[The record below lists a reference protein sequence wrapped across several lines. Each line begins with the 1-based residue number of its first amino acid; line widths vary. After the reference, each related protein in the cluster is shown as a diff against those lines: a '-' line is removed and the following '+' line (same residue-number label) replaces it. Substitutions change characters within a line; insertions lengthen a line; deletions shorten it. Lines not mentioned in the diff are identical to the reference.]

1 MHTVVNDDMSDEI
14 PTLLV
19 SSGKNEL
26 FTLNSGLKTVQKRLR
41 GKFKTLQL
49 KETITPERLAGA
61 KIIFFVG
68 PRGKFTAAEFDAM
81 GKFMEGGGSI
91 LLTLG
96 EGGESRHDTNIN
108 FFLDKYGIVVNN
120 DAIVR
125 SSFYKYFHPKE
136 VVVSSGVLNREIDNA
151 AGKRIPGKGSDASD
165 MLTFLY
171 PYGAT
176 LSVNKP
182 SVPVLS
188 SGTVSLPVNRPVCA
202 FYEAKTGSGGRL
214 VVLGS
219 SHLLQDQY
227 IDKEEN
233 FKVFD
238 VLMQWL
244 HNPDFKLN
252 SIDAEDPE
260 VSDYHFL
267 PKTSAMAEEL
277 RSCMQEGDETPR
289 DFTQLFERDLFNIDT
304 DVVPDAV
311 RAYEKL
317 NVVHEPLQLINPEF
331 ETPLPPLQPAV
342 FPPSF
347 RELEPPSLDLFD
359 LDDNFS
365 SERVRLAQLTNK
377 CNDDDLEY
385 YIRECGEILGVTGKL
400 DAENRTGKHI
410 LEHIF
415 KQVVQFKKLNQ
426 EE

>member
-1 MHTVVNDDMSDEI
+1 
-14 PTLLV
+14 
-19 SSGKNEL
+19 
-26 FTLNSGLKTVQKRLR
+26 
-41 GKFKTLQL
+41 
-49 KETITPERLAGA
+49 
-61 KIIFFVG
+61 
-68 PRGKFTAAEFDAM
+68 
-81 GKFMEGGGSI
+81 MEGGGSI

-151 AGKRIPGKGSDASD
+151 AGKRIPGKGADASD

-182 SVPVLS
+182 AVPVLS

-202 FYEAKTGSGGRL
+202 FYEAKSGSGGRL

-289 DFTQLFERDLFNIDT
+289 DFTQLFERDMFNIDT
-304 DVVPDAV
+304 DVVPDAI
-311 RAYEKL
+311 RAYATL

-377 CNDDDLEY
+377 CDDDDLEY
-385 YIRECGEILGVTGKL
+385 YIRECGEILGVSSKL

>member
-1 MHTVVNDDMSDEI
+1 MQGEEN
-14 PTLLV
+14 PTILFNA
-19 SSGKNEL
+19 GKNEL
-26 FTLNSGLKTVQKRLR
+26 FTLSNGLKQVQKRLR
-41 GKFKTLQL
+41 GKWKCQSM
-49 KETITPERLAGA
+49 KETITLERLAGA
-61 KIIFFVG
+61 KIVVFVG
-68 PRGKFTAAEFDAM
+68 PRSKFTAAEFDAM

-96 EGGESRHDTNIN
+96 EGGESRNDTNIN
-108 FFLDKYGIVVNN
+108 FFLDNYGIVVNN

-151 AGKRIPGKGSDASD
+151 AGKRTPGKGASAD
-165 MLTFLY
+165 SSMLTFLY
-171 PYGAT
+171 PFGAT

-182 SVPVLS
+182 ATPVLS

-202 FYEAKTGSGGRL
+202 FYESKSGSGGRL

-219 SHLLQDQY
+219 SHLMQDDY

-244 HNPDFKLN
+244 TVPEFKLN
-252 SIDAEDPE
+252 QIDAEDPE

-267 PKTSAMAEEL
+267 PKTSAMAEEV

-304 DVVPDAV
+304 NVVPDSI

-317 NVVHEPLQLINPEF
+317 GVVHEPLQLINPEF
-331 ETPLPPLQPAV
+331 VTPLPPLQPAV

-365 SERVRLAQLTNK
+365 SERVQLAQLTNK
-377 CNDDDLEY
+377 CTDDDLEY
-385 YIRECGEILGVTGKL
+385 YIRECGEILGVSGKL
-400 DAENRTGKHI
+400 PSEERTGKQI

-426 EE
+426 DQ